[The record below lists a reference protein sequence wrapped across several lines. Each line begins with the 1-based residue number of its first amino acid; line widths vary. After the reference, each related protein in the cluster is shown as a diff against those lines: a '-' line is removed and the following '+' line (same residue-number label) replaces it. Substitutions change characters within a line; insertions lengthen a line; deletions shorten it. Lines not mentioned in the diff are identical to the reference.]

1 MLEINGITKTYGNVR
16 ALDNIS
22 LKMEPGIYGL
32 LGPNGAGKSTMMN
45 IITDN
50 LTPDSGEVLW
60 NGKSIF
66 KKNRDYRKIL
76 GYAPQQQGLYDTFS
90 GRKFLGYMGT
100 LKEIPYK
107 QLKLEI
113 ERVAEFVNLTDKLDA
128 KIKKYSGGMKQRLLV
143 AQALMGEPKL
153 VILDEPT
160 AGLDPKERVRV
171 RNVLNNLS
179 DDKIIIVATHVVS
192 DVETVAKNIIL
203 LKQGQVVAAA
213 SPGELI
219 EKYAPEQ
226 NLEEVYMSIFAE
238 QVQEISA
245 EHTSV
250 DEDEAGLKEKSGV

>member
-1 MLEINGITKTYGNVR
+1 MLEIHGITKDYGDVK
-16 ALDNIS
+16 ALDHVS

-50 LTPDSGEVLW
+50 LTPDDGEVLW

-66 KKNRDYRKIL
+66 KKNRDYRRIL

-107 QLKLEI
+107 QLNQEI
-113 ERVAEFVNLTDKLDA
+113 ERVAEFVNLTDKLDV

-143 AQALMGEPKL
+143 AQALMGNPKL

-171 RNVLNNLS
+171 REVLNKLS
-179 DDKIIIVATHVVS
+179 NDKIIIVATHVVS

-203 LKQGQVVAAA
+203 LKSGRIVAAA
-213 SPGELI
+213 APEELI
-219 EKYAPEQ
+219 EKYAPGQ
-226 NLEEVYMSIFAE
+226 NLEAVYMSIFAE
-238 QVQEISA
+238 
-245 EHTSV
+245 
-250 DEDEAGLKEKSGV
+250 KSEV